1 MNGDSDLGTGE
12 EMWQILEQLKQTH
25 PRKLVNTARAQARA
39 LADRGEVRWW
49 NFEQRALRRFGDALS
64 HTPDVPVLG
73 RLGDAAETLVTRRLD
88 AITANPIT
96 EYDQLNAKEAGRAVR
111 ELRRRVD
118 LLAVARAEEGGK
130 KRKTVLDAIA
140 ESMGRLDRVE
150 AAEASA

>member
-1 MNGDSDLGTGE
+1 MNAHSSGE
-12 EMWQILEQLKQTH
+12 DMWQILEQIKVPLIR
-25 PRKLVNTARAQARA
+25 PRALVHTARLRARS

-49 NFEQRALRRFGDALS
+49 NFEQRALRRVGDAAA

-73 RLGDAAETLVTRRLD
+73 RLSEAVGELVTRRLES
-88 AITANPIT
+88 ITANPIP
-96 EYDQLNAKEAGRAVR
+96 EYATLNAKEAGRAVR

-130 KRKTVLDAIA
+130 NRKTVLDAVA

-150 AAEASA
+150 AAENPA

>member
-1 MNGDSDLGTGE
+1 
-12 EMWQILEQLKQTH
+12 MWEILEQIKRPLNQ
-25 PRKLVNTARAQARA
+25 PRMLVYKARARARS

-49 NFEQRALRRFGDALS
+49 NFEQRALRRVGDALA

-73 RLGDAAETLVTRRLD
+73 RLGDAAEELVSRRLES
-88 AITANPIT
+88 ITANPIP
-96 EYDQLNAKEAGRAVR
+96 EYITLNAKEAGRAVR

-118 LLAVARAEEGGK
+118 LLAVARAEEADK

-150 AAEASA
+150 GAARTA